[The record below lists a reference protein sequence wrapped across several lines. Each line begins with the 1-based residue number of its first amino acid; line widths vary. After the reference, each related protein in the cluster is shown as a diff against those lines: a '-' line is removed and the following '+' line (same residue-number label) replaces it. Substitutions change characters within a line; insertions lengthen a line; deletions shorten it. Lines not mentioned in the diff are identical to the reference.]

1 MPQVMIEQGVCRAF
15 IGLGGN
21 LGEPLARFLEVRQA
35 LNQHRQI
42 TVVASSPLYRT
53 APVGGPAG
61 QPDYLNAVLELTT
74 SLTPQNLLDVCCE
87 LEQRGGRQRKVRWG
101 ARTIDIDL
109 LFIDDLVCSTPLLT
123 LPHPRLHERSFVLLP
138 LADLAADLIHP
149 PSGRTVAELLS
160 SLPRVAGDIQ
170 FQGVW

>member
-1 MPQVMIEQGVCRAF
+1 MCRVF

-21 LGEPLARFLEVRQA
+21 LGEPLTQFLEVRRA
-35 LNQHRQI
+35 LNTHRQI

-74 SLTPQNLLDVCCE
+74 SLTALELLDCCRE
-87 LEQRGGRQRKVRWG
+87 LEQRGGRQRDVHWG

-109 LFIDDLVCSTPLLT
+109 LLADDLICSTPQLT
-123 LPHPRLHERSFVLLP
+123 LPHPRLHERMFVLQP

-149 PSGRTVAELLS
+149 LSGRTVAELLT
-160 SLPRVAGDIQ
+160 SLPGDAGDIHL
-170 FQGVW
+170 QGVW

>member
-1 MPQVMIEQGVCRAF
+1 MCRVF

-35 LNQHRQI
+35 FADHPQI

-61 QPDYLNAVLELTT
+61 QPDYLNAVLELATR
-74 SLTPQNLLDVCCE
+74 LPPLELLEYCLE
-87 LEQRGGRQRKVRWG
+87 LERRGGRRREVRWG

-109 LFIDDLVCSTPLLT
+109 LLVDNLICSTSRLT
-123 LPHPRLHERSFVLLP
+123 LPHPHLHERSFVLQP

-149 PSGRTVAELLS
+149 RSGRMVSEILT
-160 SLPRVAGDIQ
+160 SLPRAAGDIQ
-170 FQGVW
+170 LQGAW

>member
-1 MPQVMIEQGVCRAF
+1 VCRVF

-21 LGEPLARFLEVRQA
+21 LGEPLERFLEVRQA
-35 LNQHRQI
+35 LNAHRQI

-61 QPDYLNAVLELTT
+61 QPDYLNAVLELAT
-74 SLTPQNLLDVCCE
+74 SLTSLELIDFCRE
-87 LEQRGGRQRKVRWG
+87 LEQRGGRRREEHWG

-109 LFIDDLVCSTPLLT
+109 LFIDDLVCSTPQLT
-123 LPHPRLHERSFVLLP
+123 LPHPRLHERSFVLQP

-149 PSGRTVAELLS
+149 LSGRTVAELLK
-160 SLPRVAGDIQ
+160 SLPRSAGDIHL
-170 FQGVW
+170 QGVW

>member
-1 MPQVMIEQGVCRAF
+1 MCRVF

-35 LNQHRQI
+35 LHSHREI

-61 QPDYLNAVLELTT
+61 QPDYLNAVLELATD
-74 SLTPQNLLDVCCE
+74 LTPLALLDYCCE
-87 LEQRGGRQRKVRWG
+87 LEQSGGRRREVHWG

-109 LFIDDLVCSTPLLT
+109 LLVDDLICSTPQLT
-123 LPHPRLHERSFVLLP
+123 LPHPRLHERSFVLQP
-138 LADLAADLIHP
+138 LSDLAADLIHP
-149 PSGRTVAELLS
+149 LSGRTMAELLA
-160 SLPRVAGDIQ
+160 SLPQSAGDIHL
-170 FQGVW
+170 QGAW

>member
-1 MPQVMIEQGVCRAF
+1 MPQVMTERSVCRVF

-35 LNQHRQI
+35 LSAHWQI

-61 QPDYLNAVLELTT
+61 QSDYLNAVLELAT
-74 SLTPQNLLDVCCE
+74 SLTPLELIDYCRE
-87 LEQRGGRQRKVRWG
+87 LEQRGGRRREVHWG

-109 LFIDDLVCSTPLLT
+109 LFIDDLVCSTPQLT
-123 LPHPRLHERSFVLLP
+123 LPHPRLHERSFVLQP
-138 LADLAADLIHP
+138 LADLAVDLIHP
-149 PSGRTVAELLS
+149 LFGRTVAELLT
-160 SLPRVAGDIQ
+160 SLPRSAGDIQ
-170 FQGVW
+170 LQGAW

>member
-1 MPQVMIEQGVCRAF
+1 MCRVF

-35 LNQHRQI
+35 FSTHRQI
-42 TVVASSPLYRT
+42 TVIASSSLYRT

-61 QPDYLNAVLELTT
+61 QPDYLNAVLELAT
-74 SLTPQNLLDVCCE
+74 SLMTTLELLDYCRE
-87 LEQRGGRQRKVRWG
+87 LEQRGGRQREVQWG

-109 LFIDDLVCSTPLLT
+109 LLVDDLICSTPQLT
-123 LPHPRLHERSFVLLP
+123 LPHPRLHERSFVLQP

-149 PSGRTVAELLS
+149 LSGRTVAELLK
-160 SLPRVAGDIQ
+160 SLPSSAGDIHL
-170 FQGVW
+170 QGVW